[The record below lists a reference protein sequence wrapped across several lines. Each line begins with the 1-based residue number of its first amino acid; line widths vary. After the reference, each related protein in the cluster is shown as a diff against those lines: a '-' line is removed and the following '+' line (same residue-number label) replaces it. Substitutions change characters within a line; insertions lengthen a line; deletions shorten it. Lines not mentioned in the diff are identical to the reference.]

1 MRAMF
6 SFHGGHHLY
15 DNRGLPDDV
24 DVLAHAVLFRIST
37 ELLFHSTCHHIGV
50 CLYFRVCRGINK
62 CVKLSKDSV
71 SPETFFYK
79 IT

>member
-37 ELLFHSTCHHIGV
+37 ELLFLNTCHHIGV
-50 CLYFRVCRGINK
+50 AYILEPVVGVNK

-71 SPETFFYK
+71 GPETFFY
-79 IT
+79 

>member
-24 DVLAHAVLFRIST
+24 DVLAHAVLFLYRRNYFSIT
-37 ELLFHSTCHHIGV
+37 LVIILGV
-50 CLYFRVCRGINK
+50 AYILE
-62 CVKLSKDSV
+62 SV
-71 SPETFFYK
+71 EG
-79 IT
+79 